1 MSDFLVNNIITAPMR
16 LVLLV
21 LGLFI
26 LYQFIVQKPLNTY
39 DYRYFLD
46 RFSIYGASLLIIV
59 FVLIQLKIY
68 DMFSLLALFIF
79 LVLFRYFSLKEL
91 MAYSKGGGRFRR
103 AALLA
108 FFKSLEKRNGNFKKS
123 YKEVLVPR
131 KVNWGLVLI
140 IAIGCSAIFTRMV
153 FLENDNYTFST
164 LWVQTLEIVK
174 NFDNNQW
181 FVRGRSLVVGELA
194 LINLYAN
201 LVGIS
206 KEMAIYTFGL
216 LEIFFVTSYMF
227 YLVHSITK
235 ANFLGPTIAGLAF
248 AFLFAWLPINI
259 NILFKHSSIYLSLF
273 FAIPFMH
280 YTFMRFPLNSKVG
293 GEFWVKL
300 VLSIAIALSDFFVM
314 FIIIPLFLIATFM
327 FNRRQGSIKKSILAF
342 VSGAV
347 IVLGFKV
354 IESALKNVDFFNS
367 FLSNIIVFERYSYM
381 PQLLTT
387 TENLNLIYF
396 GLGLFSLGSYWV
408 LRLVFNL
415 KYREILTFTIFY
427 LMMLIAQNLG
437 LPWLDKDLFNQA
449 LTLFV
454 PVMLGINICMC
465 QTMLTSISSKRV
477 VMVMYTTSILIVAVF
492 TCITS
497 YSHSLKWQKFQE
509 VNRLKTDLLKVYDEL
524 ATSQMNNNYAVVNKA
539 YGVRLSG
546 QEHLFIN
553 YDDFLKDYVKRDSIY
568 KVIKENKELLL
579 KYPQLVLPKSVF
591 VFISDTTRIT
601 NEDFFLKTPGPTAIS
616 IEAQI
621 NHLKKRGTK
630 ITTFF
635 QSSNLKVYELSNTK
649 NGSDLNKMI
658 FEYEAD

>member
-1 MSDFLVNNIITAPMR
+1 MPDLLVNNIITAPMR

-21 LGLFI
+21 LALFA

-59 FVLIQLKIY
+59 FVLIQLNMY
-68 DMFSLLALFIF
+68 DMFSLLVLFIF
-79 LVLFRYFSLKEL
+79 LVLFRYFRLKEL
-91 MAYSKGGGRFRR
+91 MAYSRGGGRFRR

-108 FFKSLEKRNGNFKKS
+108 FFKSLEKRNGNFNKS
-123 YKEVLVPR
+123 YKEVLKILIPR
-131 KVNWGLVLI
+131 KWNWGLVLI
-140 IAIGCSAIFTRMV
+140 IAIGSSAIFTRMV

-206 KEMAIYTFGL
+206 KEMAIYTSGL
-216 LEIFFVTSYMF
+216 LQSFFVASYIF

-235 ANFLGPTIAGLAF
+235 TNFLGPTIAGLAF

-280 YTFMRFPLNSKVG
+280 YTLMRFPLNSKVG
-293 GEFWVKL
+293 GEFCVKL
-300 VLSIAIALSDFFVM
+300 ILSIAIAFSDFFVM
-314 FIIIPLFLIATFM
+314 FIIMPLFLIVTFM

-387 TENLNLIYF
+387 TENLSLIYF
-396 GLGLFSLGSYWV
+396 GLGLFSISSYWI
-408 LRLVFNL
+408 LLLVFNL

-437 LPWLDKDLFNQA
+437 VPWLDKDLFNQA

-454 PVMLGINICMC
+454 PVMLGINISMC
-465 QTMLTSISSKRV
+465 QIMLKSMSSKRA
-477 VMVMYTTSILIVAVF
+477 VMVMYTSSILIVAVF
-492 TCITS
+492 TCFTS
-497 YSHSLKWQKFQE
+497 YSHSLKWQKFQ
-509 VNRLKTDLLKVYDEL
+509 N
-524 ATSQMNNNYAVVNKA
+524 
-539 YGVRLSG
+539 
-546 QEHLFIN
+546 
-553 YDDFLKDYVKRDSIY
+553 
-568 KVIKENKELLL
+568 
-579 KYPQLVLPKSVF
+579 
-591 VFISDTTRIT
+591 
-601 NEDFFLKTPGPTAIS
+601 
-616 IEAQI
+616 
-621 NHLKKRGTK
+621 
-630 ITTFF
+630 
-635 QSSNLKVYELSNTK
+635 
-649 NGSDLNKMI
+649 I
-658 FEYEAD
+658 FE